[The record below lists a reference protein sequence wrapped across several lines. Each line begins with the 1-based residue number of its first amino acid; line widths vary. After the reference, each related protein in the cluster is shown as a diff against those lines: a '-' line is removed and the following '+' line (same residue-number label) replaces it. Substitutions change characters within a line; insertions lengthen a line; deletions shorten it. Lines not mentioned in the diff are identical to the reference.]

1 MATLGH
7 ILHKL
12 NKPDLSSIEFVLI
25 AEKMRW
31 GIIWSLF
38 FCVPSFLVR
47 YDSLGKKKK
56 AKQES
61 FHMIDRKTP
70 KEVLEV
76 TTSVKIVV
84 ELNQLLQYLIKT
96 PTTSR

>member
-12 NKPDLSSIEFVLI
+12 NKPDLLSIEFVLI

-38 FCVPSFLVR
+38 FCVSSFLVR
-47 YDSLGKKKK
+47 YDSLGEKKKG
-56 AKQES
+56 
-61 FHMIDRKTP
+61 KTGIFSYDWQKDP
-70 KEVLEV
+70 
-76 TTSVKIVV
+76 
-84 ELNQLLQYLIKT
+84 
-96 PTTSR
+96 

>member
-1 MATLGH
+1 
-7 ILHKL
+7 
-12 NKPDLSSIEFVLI
+12 
-25 AEKMRW
+25 
-31 GIIWSLF
+31 
-38 FCVPSFLVR
+38 
-47 YDSLGKKKK
+47 
-56 AKQES
+56 
-61 FHMIDRKTP
+61 MIDRKTP